1 MRSDNYINVNG
12 GAITHALVLAALAKS
27 DLHWEMHHA
36 MLYALECMA
45 FVEEPTVLKAVTTKD
60 MTRELLSRP
69 QTSITLMGLP
79 VVIDNERYPKGLI
92 RLMSGDKELSRIEAL
107 AIPCGFMDDD
117 DYTEEGMQR
126 EREKF
131 EKLTYG
137 GE

>member
-1 MRSDNYINVNG
+1 MAMRSSNYISANG
-12 GAITHALVLAALAKS
+12 CAITHALVLAVLAKS
-27 DLHWEMHHA
+27 NLHWEMHHA

-45 FVEEPTVLKAVTTKD
+45 FVEEPTVLKTVTTKD

-69 QTSITLMGLP
+69 QTQVTLMGLP

-107 AIPCGFMDDD
+107 AIPDGFMDDD

-126 EREKF
+126 ERRKF
-131 EKLTYG
+131 EKLTY
-137 GE
+137 